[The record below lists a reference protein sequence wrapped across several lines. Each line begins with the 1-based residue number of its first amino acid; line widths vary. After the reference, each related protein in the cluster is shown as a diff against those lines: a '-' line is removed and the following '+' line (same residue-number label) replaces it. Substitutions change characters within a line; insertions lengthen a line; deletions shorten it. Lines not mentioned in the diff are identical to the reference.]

1 MISLQSL
8 VSAVVYLIIGG
19 LIVWLLLWLIDYL
32 KLPEP
37 FGKVA
42 RVVIV
47 VVSVLIVISVLLG
60 LAGHPIVAV

>member
-19 LIVWLLLWLIDYL
+19 LIVWLLLWLVDYL